1 MPHRATRPGLRWV
14 LLPHPSQFSFV
25 VAKYLNCAHTN
36 KHIRAFAHV
45 LTPTRL
51 LGMRTSAMNSV
62 FGTRLFP
69 HVGQPLPPHLNP
81 LFTHFNYFL
90 TGMFSSCNQKKNQ
103 PFFPSSQETK
113 TNLMEKQF
121 FLFISF
127 FQIQGTMSINIP
139 ICLSVSTPRYSVR
152 TSRHISYWT
161 VCSYATPPSL
171 HLSCLYFNTVK
182 RSVRFG

>member
-90 TGMFSSCNQKKNQ
+90 TGLFSSCNQKKK
-103 PFFPSSQETK
+103 PTFFSFLSGNKNKPNGK
-113 TNLMEKQF
+113 TIF
-121 FLFISF
+121 FIYF
-127 FQIQGTMSINIP
+127 FFSNSRHNVYQYSH
-139 ICLSVSTPRYSVR
+139 LSVCLHSKVQCANITSHKLLDCLLVRHSPQLTSLLSV
-152 TSRHISYWT
+152 
-161 VCSYATPPSL
+161 L
-171 HLSCLYFNTVK
+171 
-182 RSVRFG
+182 